1 MEKLTVE
8 AMEKSLNRTNLP
20 TQRSISENSEMS
32 IDEQREQLRKRL
44 NISSLENTFANF
56 KPVKG
61 AGESLKLFKE
71 LSTRPEWYMLLCLG
85 TPGCG
90 KTHLCEGLSIE
101 LYKAGIFAPVVKFNE
116 MISAFKKAI
125 NSDYVDAY
133 NNRISAYKK
142 MRCLILDDYGLGV
155 KISDY
160 DIAIVE
166 EFIDYRYRER
176 LMTVLTSNL
185 DLDKLPG
192 RVVSRF
198 GDGETSRIVI
208 NRAIDYRPLKGS
220 K

>member
-1 MEKLTVE
+1 M
-8 AMEKSLNRTNLP
+8 
-20 TQRSISENSEMS
+20 Q
-32 IDEQREQLRKRL
+32 
-44 NISSLENTFANF
+44 
-56 KPVKG
+56 
-61 AGESLKLFKE
+61 KE
-71 LSTRPEWYMLLCLG
+71 LSTCPENGICFSLNLW
-85 TPGCG
+85 CG
-90 KTHLCEGLSIE
+90 KPTPRGCRRTLQLTFCKVL
-101 LYKAGIFAPVVKFNE
+101 FNE